1 MPLLLVLLELALTLC
16 LASACTHCSV
26 VPSGTLQVLNG
37 WLAGLALQRIALN
50 VCQWAPASALA
61 IILVQHD
68 GPGSGL
74 AWYFTSFVCLPFAE
88 AQGLAPFCKSST
100 PF

>member
-1 MPLLLVLLELALTLC
+1 MPLLLVLLEVALTLC
-16 LASACTHCSV
+16 MVSVGLASANTHCNV
-26 VPSGTLQVLNG
+26 VPSGTLLVLNG

-68 GPGSGL
+68 GQGSGL
-74 AWYFTSFVCLPFAE
+74 AWYFTS
-88 AQGLAPFCKSST
+88 ST
-100 PF
+100 CST

>member
-26 VPSGTLQVLNG
+26 VPSGTLLVLNG
-37 WLAGLALQRIALN
+37 WLAGLALQGIALN

-74 AWYFTSFVCLPFAE
+74 AWYFTSFTCSA
-88 AQGLAPFCKSST
+88 
-100 PF
+100 

>member
-26 VPSGTLQVLNG
+26 VPSGTLLVLNG

-61 IILVQHD
+61 IILVLHG
-68 GPGSGL
+68 GPGSGGVPG
-74 AWYFTSFVCLPFAE
+74 TSQVL
-88 AQGLAPFCKSST
+88 LVLHS
-100 PF
+100 